1 MVLSAL
7 ERRIPGFPGSLRLV
21 TGASGGMVG
30 AAAYVTGLNEILSSR
45 NPHVAAVEQAPAATP
60 EAKAKADDEVD
71 ALKSFNE
78 LLTYAP
84 RAGDLLKYRF
94 ISYPDL
100 LTPVVARLVLR
111 DFPSIFCPVRLT
123 RDRGTILEDQFATIS
138 RPLAETTF
146 AQLYPMEKAGRIPSL
161 VLSPM
166 MVEDGRRLLIS
177 NLDLDALTANE
188 GPLIGP
194 EKGQGRTASR
204 EGLHVLSRSAV
215 EFFRL
220 FPKAHPTFRVGTAV
234 RMNATFPY
242 VSPVLN
248 LPTDPTRR
256 VIDAGVYD
264 NYGVNLAANWILQNA
279 EWLAE
284 HTSGVVLVQVRAFS
298 NEQRLA
304 QAQREMVGDRSG
316 KKSLYERFEAYIGS
330 GLQFLSSPLAAV
342 DTARQSI
349 NYFRNDN
356 QVAVLGEL
364 FTVRTG
370 DHEFFRTVVFSCDQE
385 RSQSPATI
393 AAGTV
398 AGPARPATTSPET
411 LSWTLSTG
419 EQQHQIPDRIDDEIN
434 QQRLD
439 GLTRWW
445 GKDHATG
452 DNSTR
457 PPTPW
462 KFAKP
467 L

>member
-1 MVLSAL
+1 M
-7 ERRIPGFPGSLRLV
+7 E
-21 TGASGGMVG
+21 
-30 AAAYVTGLNEILSSR
+30 
-45 NPHVAAVEQAPAATP
+45 EQ
-60 EAKAKADDEVD
+60 
-71 ALKSFNE
+71 
-78 LLTYAP
+78 
-84 RAGDLLKYRF
+84 
-94 ISYPDL
+94 
-100 LTPVVARLVLR
+100 
-111 DFPSIFCPVRLT
+111 
-123 RDRGTILEDQFATIS
+123 
-138 RPLAETTF
+138 
-146 AQLYPMEKAGRIPSL
+146 GRIPSL

-177 NLDLDALTANE
+177 NLDLDALTVNE
-188 GPLIGP
+188 GPLVGP

-204 EGLHVLSRSAV
+204 EGLQVLSRSAV

-220 FPKAHPTFRVGTAV
+220 FPKAHTTFRVGTAV

-264 NYGVNLAANWILQNA
+264 NYGINLAADWILQNA

-316 KKSLYERFEAYIGS
+316 KKSLYDRFEGYIGS

-370 DHEFFRTVVFSCDQE
+370 DSKFFRTVVFSCDQE
-385 RSQSPATI
+385 RSQSPITI
-393 AAGTV
+393 APGMV

-419 EQQHQIPDRIDDEIN
+419 EQQHQIPDRIDDEVN
-434 QQRLD
+434 RQRLD
-439 GLTRWW
+439 ELTQWW
-445 GKDHATG
+445 VEDHTPKDNT
-452 DNSTR
+452 TKF
-457 PPTPW
+457 PTPW
-462 KFAKP
+462 QFAKP